1 MSRRLPKSE
10 CQTPVLRRNFAR
22 NKEDYGFRL
31 RLYDVKNYKYR
42 LDYDVLYP
50 DLPGDLTVI
59 ATLLRDYEEN
69 FTSVASRNPDD
80 FLFGLE
86 GGKALNAKTFYHSIA
101 FDLVGL
107 KVTAKIGASS

>member
-1 MSRRLPKSE
+1 MCYRGRRGGECLVVCPKASAKHL
-10 CQTPVLRRNFAR
+10 LRRNFAR

-80 FLFGLE
+80 FLFVLE
-86 GGKALNAKTFYHSIA
+86 GGKALNAKTFY
-101 FDLVGL
+101 
-107 KVTAKIGASS
+107 K